1 MWNTVIFKKTNN
13 TKNTYNKAPTDII
26 HMVEAEIITTPPPK
40 KKIHYLEKSA
50 VVTNMQEGRFYI
62 HNFVVQVQWQ

>member
-26 HMVEAEIITTPPPK
+26 HMVEAEIITTPPPPK
-40 KKIHYLEKSA
+40 KS
-50 VVTNMQEGRFYI
+50 TT
-62 HNFVVQVQWQ
+62 

>member
-1 MWNTVIFKKTNN
+1 MIFKKTNN

-26 HMVEAEIITTPPPK
+26 HMVEAEIITNPPPQ
-40 KKIHYLEKSA
+40 KIHYLEKSA

-62 HNFVVQVQWQ
+62 HNFVVQVQ

>member
-1 MWNTVIFKKTNN
+1 
-13 TKNTYNKAPTDII
+13 
-26 HMVEAEIITTPPPK
+26 MVEAEIITPP

>member
-1 MWNTVIFKKTNN
+1 
-13 TKNTYNKAPTDII
+13 
-26 HMVEAEIITTPPPK
+26 MVEAEIITPPPQ

-62 HNFVVQVQWQ
+62 HNFVVQVQ

>member
-1 MWNTVIFKKTNN
+1 
-13 TKNTYNKAPTDII
+13 
-26 HMVEAEIITTPPPK
+26 MVEAEIITPPPK
-40 KKIHYLEKSA
+40 KKNHYLEKSA

>member
-1 MWNTVIFKKTNN
+1 
-13 TKNTYNKAPTDII
+13 
-26 HMVEAEIITTPPPK
+26 MVEAEIITPPPQ